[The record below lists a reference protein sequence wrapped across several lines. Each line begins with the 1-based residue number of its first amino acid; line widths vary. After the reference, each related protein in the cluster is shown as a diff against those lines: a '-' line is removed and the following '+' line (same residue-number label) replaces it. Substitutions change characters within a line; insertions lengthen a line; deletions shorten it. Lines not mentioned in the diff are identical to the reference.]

1 MFNKLKQFKNLK
13 DRAKEIQ
20 NVLGKEKAEGT
31 AGWGKVKVSMDG
43 NQRVLGFTIDPS
55 ALSDKAK
62 LEELLKEATNDAIGK
77 IQKIMATK
85 LREVGGMDLAQEFGQ
100 AMK

>member
-20 NVLGKEKAEGT
+20 NVLGKEHAEGT
-31 AGWGKVKVSMDG
+31 AAWGKIKVLIDG
-43 NQRVLGFTIDPS
+43 NQRISSFSIDPS
-55 ALSDKAK
+55 LLEDKTK
-62 LEELLKEATNDAIGK
+62 LEGLLTEATNDAIQK
-77 IQKIMATK
+77 VQKIMATK
-85 LREVGGMDLAQEFGQ
+85 LREVGGLDLASEFGS